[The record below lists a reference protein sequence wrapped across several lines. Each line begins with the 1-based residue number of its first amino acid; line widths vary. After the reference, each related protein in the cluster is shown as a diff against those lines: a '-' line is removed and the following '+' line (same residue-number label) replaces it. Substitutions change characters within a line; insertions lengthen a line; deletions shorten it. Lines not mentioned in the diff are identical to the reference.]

1 MMIAAFLGID
11 SLREVFQA
19 LANGLISGGAYGLM
33 GAALAL
39 VLSTTGRF
47 HFALIFN
54 YTLAAFLAAV
64 LQGEGGVPFLPAVL
78 IGLAAGTLS
87 GVLCEALVYRPLAR
101 RAGAD
106 VLLTVFVASLG
117 LVIAGE
123 NAIRLIWGS
132 DTRTLAGPT
141 DKTINISS
149 IVLSATSVV
158 SLVVYL
164 VIAAVLAVVLARTSV
179 GRQIKAVR
187 VNPTMAGAVGVDVG
201 RVFLLVFAIGAA
213 MAGVVAIFAG
223 VRFAVTANMGTTPVF
238 YALVVAFF
246 AGTARGPMAQMA
258 AGLGV
263 GAVES
268 LSTLW
273 LNSKLSSVV
282 VFGLLMVFL
291 CQATLRESISRAL
304 RRRRGNAR
312 RHVPV
317 EPAGEQA

>member
-11 SLREVFQA
+11 SFREVVQA

-39 VLSTTGRF
+39 ILSTTGRF

-64 LQGEGGVPFLPAVL
+64 LQADGVPFGLAVL
-78 IGLAAGTLS
+78 LGLAAGTLS
-87 GVLCEALVYRPLAR
+87 GVLCEAVVYRPLAR

-132 DTRTLAGPT
+132 DTRNLTGPA
-141 DKTINISS
+141 DKTIEISS
-149 IVLSATSVV
+149 VVLSATSVV
-158 SLVVYL
+158 SLAVYIL
-164 VIAAVLAVVLARTSV
+164 IAAALALVLARTSV

-201 RVFLLVFAIGAA
+201 RVFLLVFAIGAF
-213 MAGVVAIFAG
+213 MAGVVAVFTG

-246 AGTARGPMAQMA
+246 AGTARGPLTVMA

-263 GAVES
+263 GAIES

-304 RRRRGNAR
+304 RRRRGAAR
-312 RHVPV
+312 RPLPVDAPV
-317 EPAGEQA
+317 EAA

>member
-11 SLREVFQA
+11 SFREVVQTF
-19 LANGLISGGAYGLM
+19 ANGLISGGAYGLM

-39 VLSTTGRF
+39 ILSTTGRF

-64 LQGEGGVPFLPAVL
+64 LQGAGGVPFLPAVL

-106 VLLTVFVASLG
+106 ALLTVFVASLG

-132 DTRTLAGPT
+132 DTRTLTGPA

-158 SLVVYL
+158 ALVVYVL
-164 VIAAVLAVVLARTSV
+164 IALGLTLVLARTSA

-187 VNPTMAGAVGVDVG
+187 VNPTMAAAVGVDVG
-201 RVFLLVFAIGAA
+201 RVFLLVFAIGAF
-213 MAGVVAIFAG
+213 MAGVVAIFSG
-223 VRFAVTANMGTTPVF
+223 VRFAVTASMGTTPVF

-246 AGTARGPMAQMA
+246 AGTARGPLWQMG

-263 GAVES
+263 GVVES

-291 CQATLRESISRAL
+291 CQATLRESISRTL
-304 RRRRGNAR
+304 RRRRNRTR
-312 RHVPV
+312 RHVPAERPV
-317 EPAGEQA
+317 EAA